1 MTWDPAVLR
10 RYNTT
15 GHFRLLNQVRTELR
29 GNPLIRPKDGETVG
43 AANRS
48 RSLTRAIENRAQAGY
63 GRSRRAAAA
72 VEVVLA
78 TPEQRREA
86 LLESM
91 DSSGPASAG
100 VGPGE
105 GSGRAVGGWQS
116 GGSFA
121 SGEDPGSGEGGA
133 SFRSRLNAIELR

>member
-10 RYNTT
+10 RYTTT
-15 GHFRLLNQVRTELR
+15 GHLRLLNQVRTELR

-48 RSLTRAIENRAQAGY
+48 RSLTRAIENRAQAGM

-86 LLESM
+86 LQEREMLIQ
-91 DSSGPASAG
+91 
-100 VGPGE
+100 PGE
-105 GSGRAVGGWQS
+105 RGAAGQPPFSSAPDSADSAAGFRA
-116 GGSFA
+116 
-121 SGEDPGSGEGGA
+121 
-133 SFRSRLNAIELR
+133 RLNAIDMR